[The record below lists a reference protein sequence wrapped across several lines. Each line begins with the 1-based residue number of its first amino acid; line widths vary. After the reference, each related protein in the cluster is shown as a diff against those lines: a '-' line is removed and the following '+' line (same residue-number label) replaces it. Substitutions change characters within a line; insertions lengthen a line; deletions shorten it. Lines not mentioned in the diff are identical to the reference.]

1 MNTCFRYSY
10 TLTTLFWF
18 HFIFH
23 GISVCTFKYIQ
34 CVQYN
39 TSIHLTKHTFD
50 MGRCKSR
57 VTSTL
62 SPENCHFPGPP
73 TVSKGVS
80 GSKGITEKHAT
91 VERPTA
97 QWRKG
102 IPQWT
107 ETNKQNKT
115 KQHKQRN
122 KWASKWASKQQCQD
136 KWYDIILLIG
146 S

>member
-115 KQHKQRN
+115 TQTKKQM
-122 KWASKWASKQQCQD
+122 SKQMSKQTTMSGQM
-136 KWYDIILLIG
+136 I
-146 S
+146 

>member
-1 MNTCFRYSY
+1 
-10 TLTTLFWF
+10 
-18 HFIFH
+18 
-23 GISVCTFKYIQ
+23 
-34 CVQYN
+34 
-39 TSIHLTKHTFD
+39 
-50 MGRCKSR
+50 MGCCKSY

-62 SPENCHFPGPP
+62 SPENYHFPGPP

-107 ETNKQNKT
+107 ESNTNKETNEQANEQANNNVRT
-115 KQHKQRN
+115 N
-122 KWASKWASKQQCQD
+122 D
-136 KWYDIILLIG
+136 MILYCKIIG